1 MNHLVLIGF
10 STFARYGRMNNG
22 LDMTLRTHP
31 SWCPYLDALVII
43 MNFMP
48 CQIYAIYTVDELVVV
63 SQRTPRPG

>member
-31 SWCPYLDALVII
+31 S
-43 MNFMP
+43 
-48 CQIYAIYTVDELVVV
+48 
-63 SQRTPRPG
+63 